1 MIEILQVSPSF
12 SVFSSQEGLFAMPVY
27 TYRREDGTTFELRQ
41 SFNDAALTIDPA
53 SGQKVVRV
61 IQGAG
66 IIFKGSGFYVND
78 SKGASKATTTS
89 VSKDNTAKSDSAP
102 AAESGATSA
111 TPAAPTPAATPSPAA
126 D

>member
-1 MIEILQVSPSF
+1 
-12 SVFSSQEGLFAMPVY
+12 MPVY

-41 SFNDAALTIDPA
+41 SFNDDALTTDPA
-53 SGQKVVRV
+53 TGQKVVRV

-89 VSKDNTAKSDSAP
+89 VSKDTTKTEAVAP
-102 AAESGATSA
+102 ATSTA
-111 TPAAPTPAATPSPAA
+111 TPAAPSASPAA